1 MILTNATIAFAAAI
15 ALAPQGGSETIAVTF
30 GREKLK
36 ATTLDVYPVD
46 RHNPI
51 GGMPIVKRGFS
62 ISAGLQQS
70 PGFAQL
76 INELLN
82 ALAGER
88 KSGSVIYVDREGN
101 EVLREQFED
110 PSEPIVEFPGAT
122 SSGPF
127 DTSGQVTV
135 HFTSGFYDET
145 RRGTS
150 ISLRPALHPLPIPA
164 FLTKLTL
171 SLPGKKGETVVIRPL
186 EVQAFKLT
194 KADAGRGLR
203 PDSDQITFDLP
214 AAAEKQLSRFSNDQ
228 ELDAQLNYGPIGTL
242 QFRTGKVKDIR
253 TMPDGKVASKII
265 RLTLEFKKNYVGHV
279 TLIKQ

>member
-1 MILTNATIAFAAAI
+1 MILTKATIAFAAAI
-15 ALAPQGGSETIAVTF
+15 ALAPQGGSESLILTY

-46 RHNPI
+46 RANPI
-51 GGMPIVKRGFS
+51 GGMPIVKRGLS
-62 ISAGLQQS
+62 ISASLQQS

-76 INELLN
+76 INGLLD
-82 ALAGER
+82 APAGER
-88 KSGSVIYVDREGN
+88 KSGSVVYLDREGN
-101 EVLREQFED
+101 EVLREMFEN
-110 PSEPIVEFPGAT
+110 PSEPVVEFPGAT

-127 DTSGQVTV
+127 DASGQVAV
-135 HFTSGFYDET
+135 HFTSGIYEES

-150 ISLRPALHPLPIPA
+150 ISLRPSLHPLPIPA
-164 FLTKLTL
+164 LLTKLTL
-171 SLPGKKGETVVIRPL
+171 SLPDKKGEAVIIRPM

-214 AAAEKQLSRFSNDQ
+214 ASAEKQLARFSYDQ
-228 ELDAQLNYGPIGTL
+228 ELDAQLSYGPIGTL
-242 QFRTGKVKDIR
+242 QFRTRKVKDIR
-253 TMPDGKVASKII
+253 IMSDSRVASKTI
-265 RLTLEFKKNYVGHV
+265 RVTLEFKKNYVGHV